1 VKHPH
6 HDSRKYFL
14 NGHGTRKKMDPKA
27 FEKPGV
33 DTEKPQRE
41 RWATAA
47 SHGFESR
54 SRETDRRYNY
64 FFKLNSGT

>member
-1 VKHPH
+1 VNHPH
-6 HDSRKYFL
+6 HDPRKYFL
-14 NGHGTRKKMDPKA
+14 NDHGSRKKMDPKA

-47 SHGFESR
+47 SHGFES
-54 SRETDRRYNY
+54 
-64 FFKLNSGT
+64 